1 MPLSFPRLKR
11 QPYLTIMKFKIHF
24 FKLPVFIFLITFS
37 FSLFAQNPTGYIATW
52 KGDVDA
58 AYTIIHDD
66 YGAAVVDGIWQYA
79 DTIAANRG
87 IKFVIGA
94 IAQSC
99 EENRAINGYSNA
111 YGYAKNVMLAQH
123 GHEIISHSHDHD
135 CAVGNAG
142 WPSDGG
148 TRPCDDFTEYWGE
161 NSSYANFNTQLVTAH
176 NSIETGTGFSP
187 VYYIFPYDRFS
198 YIANDKLKD
207 MGYLGSRT
215 GWDGPFPSN
224 PAYHRNGYENSDLST
239 FYPDADGFFR
249 TAVQVFDGNDD
260 DKSVSQQV
268 AELNGEVDNAI
279 STNMWCNRELHN
291 VGPSGWG
298 AVRVDAYRQ
307 HINYLKQKVDEG
319 KLWVGTVSEIL
330 TYQMQKLK
338 YSVNINYVS
347 ASDIIYV
354 TWNSIGSQYDVDL
367 ATYLSPLS
375 IETPITLVVNLDGL
389 TGNYVVRQNLVDL
402 STDKY
407 FVNDGK
413 MYVHV
418 YPHEGDVQIYKKSVD
433 GNNYPFVTNP
443 IENKNLN
450 VNFTPFTIDLNSVF
464 EDTETDD
471 DDFVYSA
478 SGYSGISIDFANG
491 IATISAPLNWIGTT
505 TVTFQVEDEGGLL
518 VTESF
523 DVIVQDPFSNQTPF
537 GGVPA
542 SIPGRIEAEDY
553 DEGDEGEAFN
563 EEYSQWEPA
572 PKADQYRPWDPVD
585 VDLIGGTSEYGVGYT
600 VSGEWLEYTVNVTA
614 DAWYTVD
621 FKVAAVDYGGSTL
634 GKIELFVDGNSW
646 MPATDMIFT
655 NGWTDYENYRYP
667 NSLFLE
673 EGTHVLKVSF
683 VSGDVNVN
691 YIDILTSPTG
701 RGSDIVKNAFEI
713 YPNPASDFISI
724 KAEYTTARIYSQ
736 TGVLVKTSSENNI
749 DLIDLAGGIYF
760 VKLDDSPLM
769 VKFVVSK

>member
-1 MPLSFPRLKR
+1 
-11 QPYLTIMKFKIHF
+11 MKFKLYFVRLFLCF
-24 FKLPVFIFLITFS
+24 FLVNS
-37 FSLFAQNPTGYIATW
+37 QVSLFAQNPTGYIATW

-79 DTIAANRG
+79 DTIASNRG

-99 EENRAINGYSNA
+99 EENRTINGYSNA

-148 TRPCDDFTEYWGE
+148 ARPCDDFTEYWGE
-161 NSSYANFNTQLVTAH
+161 SSSYANFNTQLVTAH

-249 TAVQVFDGNDD
+249 TAVQVFDGDDD

-338 YSVNINYVS
+338 YSANINYVS
-347 ASDIIYV
+347 ASDRIYV
-354 TWNSIGSQYDVDL
+354 TWNAIGSQYNVDI
-367 ATYLSPLS
+367 ASYLSPLT
-375 IETPITLVVNLDGL
+375 IKTPITLVVNLDGL
-389 TGNYVVRQNLVDL
+389 TGNYVVKQNSVDL
-402 STDKY
+402 NTDKY
-407 FVNDGK
+407 YTNDGK
-413 MYVHV
+413 MYINV
-418 YPHEGDVQIYKKSVD
+418 YPHEGDVEIYKSSLN
-433 GNNYPFVTNP
+433 GNHYPYVANP
-443 IENKNLN
+443 VENQNLN
-450 VNFTPFTIDLNSVF
+450 VNFTPFTIDLKNVF

-471 DDFVYSA
+471 EDFVFSA
-478 SGYSGISIDFANG
+478 NGYEGISVVISNG
-491 IATISAPLNWIGTT
+491 VATISAPLNWIGTT
-505 TVTFQVEDEGGLL
+505 TVTFQVEDEGELV

-537 GGVPA
+537 GGIPA
-542 SIPGRIEAEDY
+542 SIPGRVEAEDY

-563 EEYSQWEPA
+563 EEYSQWESA

-585 VDLIGGTSEYGVGYT
+585 VDLIAGTAEYGVGHT
-600 VSGEWLEYTVNVTA
+600 IAGEWLEYTFNVIT
-614 DAWYTVD
+614 DGWYSVD
-621 FKVAAVDYGGSTL
+621 LNVASVDYGGTIP
-634 GKIELFVDGNSW
+634 GKIELLVDGNSW

-655 NGWTDYENYRYP
+655 DSWSDYQNVRYP
-667 NSLFLE
+667 YALFLE
-673 EGTHVLKVSF
+673 EGTHILKVSF
-683 VSGDVNVN
+683 VNGAVNLN
-691 YIDILTSPTG
+691 YVDILTSPTKTANIA
-701 RGSDIVKNAFEI
+701 SNNAFEI
-713 YPNPASDFISI
+713 YPNPASNLIRID
-724 KAEYTTARIYSQ
+724 AEFTVAKIFSQ
-736 TGVLVKTSSENNI
+736 TGNLIQTSTTKEI
-749 DLIDLAGGIYF
+749 DVYNLANGIYF
-760 VKLDDSPLM
+760 VKLDDSPSM
-769 VKFVVSK
+769 VKFVINK